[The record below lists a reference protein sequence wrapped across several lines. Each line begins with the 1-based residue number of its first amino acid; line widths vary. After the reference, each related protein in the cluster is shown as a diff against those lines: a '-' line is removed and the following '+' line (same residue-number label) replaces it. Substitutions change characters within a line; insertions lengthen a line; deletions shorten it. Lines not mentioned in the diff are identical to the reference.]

1 MNIDEIKK
9 TIKSIA
15 DAKGWHSASSAK
27 PQTAKNLA
35 ISISVEAA
43 ELIECF
49 QWSDTADKKNVGE
62 ELADIIIFA
71 AQLSNIMGIDLSKEI
86 QNKLEIDKNRSW
98 D

>member
-1 MNIDEIKK
+1 MDIDEIKK

-15 DAKGWHSASSAK
+15 EAKGWHAASSAK

-49 QWSDTADKKNVGE
+49 QWSDMADKKKRGKKRTQC
-62 ELADIIIFA
+62 DT
-71 AQLSNIMGIDLSKEI
+71 
-86 QNKLEIDKNRSW
+86 
-98 D
+98 